1 LYLLFVQVEKYTTE
15 KALKKVKR
23 LPASVSQKIS
33 VPYVT
38 MTDKSEGESE
48 KQSEKTLGDVQKISK
63 GDQDHKNIK
72 RDSPL
77 TGSRIAKHKQL
88 LEAEL

>member
-33 VPYVT
+33 VPDVT

>member
-1 LYLLFVQVEKYTTE
+1 VP
-15 KALKKVKR
+15 AL
-23 LPASVSQKIS
+23 VSQKIS
-33 VPYVT
+33 VPDVT

-48 KQSEKTLGDVQKISK
+48 KLSEKALGDVQKISK

-77 TGSRIAKHKQL
+77 TGSRIAKHKQSSTFIGGL
-88 LEAEL
+88 SNW

>member
-33 VPYVT
+33 VPDVT

-48 KQSEKTLGDVQKISK
+48 KKTLGDVQKISK